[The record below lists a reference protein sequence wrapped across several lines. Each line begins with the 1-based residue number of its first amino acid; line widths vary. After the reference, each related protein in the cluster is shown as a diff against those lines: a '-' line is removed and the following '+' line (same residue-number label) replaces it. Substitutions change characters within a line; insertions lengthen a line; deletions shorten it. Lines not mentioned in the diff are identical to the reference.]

1 MDGTC
6 QKCFGKFHAADFSLD
21 DAPWSGRS
29 GEADSNQTETL
40 IDNNQCS
47 TMLESRHAQ
56 NIQTNKV
63 ISENE

>member
-40 IDNNQCS
+40 IENNQCYV
-47 TMLESRHAQ
+47 TWEIA
-56 NIQTNKV
+56 NILKIYKSIKV
-63 ISENE
+63 L